1 MKESTTPNH
10 APSILC
16 LDDEEDWLEYYEERF
31 SQKYTV
37 KKAKS
42 LLEAEK
48 ILESPD
54 VKFALVDI
62 SLIPN
67 DSKDTGGFK
76 FLDKLQSL
84 GLIRDL
90 PTVIIT
96 SIQDDQNMR
105 KAFTEYGVKD
115 VFYKKNI
122 TEERI
127 KLERL
132 IASEIDKSS
141 SPEKIGETPRVLV
154 VDDEPDWQELLREI
168 FEAEGCQVDVA
179 ASYQEAVDK
188 ILNASYH
195 LATIDIRLDNIN
207 HNDARGLELLEMAK
221 RFGQDITSIVISAV
235 ATSEQIAWAMTELRA
250 LDFIDKSKFKPEKF
264 RRQIRAIFSRTI
276 YINVDFPDA
285 DYDEKTK
292 IPVFKMGN
300 EYQLLVSASQTRS
313 RGGFSR
319 TVVSPM
325 RDEKFELETVV
336 HPYDIDIMP
345 GSTQYLSVNI
355 GGSQEPCVFSI
366 RPKVKGQLEISID
379 YLYRTNPLARMIIKA
394 EAIE

>member
-1 MKESTTPNH
+1 MKQSNTSNH
-10 APSILC
+10 TPSILC
-16 LDDEEDWLEYYEERF
+16 LDDEDDWLEYYEERF

-42 LLEAEK
+42 ILEAEK

-54 VKFALVDI
+54 VKIALVDI

-67 DSKDTGGFK
+67 DSKDIGGFK
-76 FLDKLQSL
+76 FLDKLRSL
-84 GLIRDL
+84 GLIRDI

-122 TEERI
+122 SEERT
-127 KLERL
+127 KLEGL
-132 IASEIDKSS
+132 VAKEIDKSLS
-141 SPEKIGETPRVLV
+141 EERIGETPRVLV
-154 VDDEPDWQELLREI
+154 VEDEPDWQELLKEI
-168 FEAEGCQVDVA
+168 FEAEGCQVDVVG
-179 ASYQEAVDK
+179 SYQEAVDK
-188 ILNASYH
+188 ILNVSYH

-207 HNDARGLELLEMAK
+207 HKDARGLELLEMAK
-221 RFGQDITSIVISAV
+221 RFGQDIPSIIISAV
-235 ATSEQIAWAMTELRA
+235 ASSEQIAWAMSELRA

-276 YINVDFPDA
+276 FINVDFPDA
-285 DYDEKTK
+285 DYNEKTK
-292 IPVFKMGN
+292 IPIFKMEN
-300 EYQLLVSASQTRS
+300 EYQLLISASQTRS
-313 RGGFSR
+313 KGGFSR
-319 TVVSPM
+319 TLVSPM

-336 HPYDIDIMP
+336 HPYDVDILP
-345 GSTQYLSVNI
+345 GSTQYLSVDI

-366 RPKVKGQLEISID
+366 KPKITGLLEISID